1 MSGTG
6 KSAIVAALGALGR
19 RAVDL
24 DSPAYSHWV
33 EVEHDDAPGTPVE
46 PGRDWVWRE
55 DAVRELLQ
63 AEPGGELFA
72 SGCAAN
78 MEALVPSFDLVVL
91 LSAPTDELIARLAQ
105 RAPGAYGS
113 ERAERERVVA
123 LIASVEPH
131 LRRVASHEL
140 DTSGS
145 VEDSVAALLEL
156 VEEHRGG
163 GAS

>member
-6 KSAIVAALGALGR
+6 KSAIVAALAAHGR

-33 EVEHDDAPGTPVE
+33 EVERDDAPGTPVE

-55 DAVRELLQ
+55 DAVRELLR

-78 MEALVPSFDLVVL
+78 MGGLVPSFDLVVL
-91 LSAPTDELIARLAQ
+91 LTAPTEVLIARLA
-105 RAPGAYGS
+105 RRGAGAYGS
-113 ERAERERVVA
+113 EQAQRKRVVE
-123 LIASVEPH
+123 LVASVEPH
-131 LRRVASHEL
+131 LRRVANHQL

-145 VEDSVAALLEL
+145 VEEAVTALLEL
-156 VEEHRGG
+156 VEAPRVPGR
-163 GAS
+163 